1 MVGCKGIFMGDIFE
15 LLVSIFLEGS
25 IEVVK
30 EKRIPKWIRLIGW
43 ILILVFYSALLIFFV
58 CIFLQSSRL
67 IVRCLMGV
75 LTILLLAMFAVFL
88 NKLMK

>member
-1 MVGCKGIFMGDIFE
+1 MEVIFE

-30 EKRIPKWIRLIGW
+30 DKRIPKWIRLIGW
-43 ILILVFYSALLIFFV
+43 ILILVFYSAFLILFV

-67 IVRCLMGV
+67 IVRCLMGA
-75 LTILLLAMFAVFL
+75 LTILLLVMFVVSL
-88 NKLMK
+88 KKLMK

>member
-1 MVGCKGIFMGDIFE
+1 MVGCKGIFMEDIFE

-43 ILILVFYSALLIFFV
+43 ILILVFYSALLILFV

>member
-43 ILILVFYSALLIFFV
+43 ILILVFYSALLILFV

>member
-1 MVGCKGIFMGDIFE
+1 MEDIFE

-30 EKRIPKWIRLIGW
+30 DKRIPKWIRLIGW
-43 ILILVFYSALLIFFV
+43 ILILVFYSALLILFV

-67 IVRCLMGV
+67 IIRCLMGV
-75 LTILLLAMFAVFL
+75 LTLLLLAMFAVFL